1 MMLFSSVY
9 IEYIPIYLTMG
20 GEEVHTQQAVPGAVL
35 LILFCK

>member
-1 MMLFSSVY
+1 MMLFSSVHRVS
-9 IEYIPIYLTMG
+9 IYLTMG